1 MYRKGAASLQPEAEN
16 TRPGQIIGGP
26 EVPGV
31 RLKFNSN
38 SLTSRPAYDLD
49 MGQGPKYRCRRK
61 GIDCTHSVPA
71 DALGLRY
78 CLDDWTLTFSFFADV
93 LNIVGTDRSLQEIL

>member
-1 MYRKGAASLQPEAEN
+1 MYRKGLDSLQPEAEN
-16 TRPGQIIGGP
+16 TRAGQIIGGP
-26 EVPGV
+26 EVRGL
-31 RLKFNSN
+31 RLKFNSK

-78 CLDDWTLTFSFFADV
+78 CRTLTCSFFADV